1 MHSIRSVPVHAE
13 SIMMIPCD
21 RSTDHR
27 DHGLRIEK
35 MTPSLVLASASPF
48 RRALLENAG
57 LTFAARAAQ
66 VDERAL
72 ERPLEQAGASPSD
85 VALALA
91 EAKAKDVSRHFEG
104 ALVIGSDQTMSL
116 GTRVYHKPKD
126 MAEAAEHLLSLSG
139 RTHSL
144 NSAIVLVREGDILWR
159 HVSTAHMTVRPLKR
173 AFVERHL
180 RRVGEKALS
189 SVGAYQLEGE
199 GIQLFE
205 KIDGDYF
212 TILGLPML
220 PLLEKLRELGSIDA

>member
-1 MHSIRSVPVHAE
+1 MKS
-13 SIMMIPCD
+13 
-21 RSTDHR
+21 
-27 DHGLRIEK
+27 
-35 MTPSLVLASASPF
+35 SLVLASASPF

-66 VDERAL
+66 LDERAL
-72 ERPLEQAGASPSD
+72 ERPLEEAGASPTE

-91 EAKAKDVSRHFEG
+91 EAKARNVSRHFDG

-116 GTRVYHKPKD
+116 GARVYHKPKD
-126 MAEAAEHLLSLSG
+126 MAEAAEHLLSLAG
-139 RTHSL
+139 ETHSL
-144 NSAIVLVREGDILWR
+144 NSAIVIVRDGDVLWR
-159 HVSTAHMTVRPLKR
+159 HVSTAHMTVRPLDR
-173 AFVERHL
+173 TFVERHL
-180 RRVGEKALS
+180 KRVGEKALS

-220 PLLEKLRELGSIDA
+220 PLLSKLRELGSIDA